1 MYTIAHTYEEIIIFI
16 IVANADYLHSL
27 GDDYVSGR
35 YAVTFPAG
43 ATTMQFNVSISDDD
57 ILEHNETFQ
66 LTIDSSLVPPGSSIA
81 DPEQTTV
88 VIINDDCK

>member
-1 MYTIAHTYEEIIIFI
+1 M
-16 IVANADYLHSL
+16 ANDDYLHSL

-35 YAVTFPAG
+35 YAVTLLSG
-43 ATTMQFNVSISDDD
+43 VTSMQFNVSISVDD

-66 LTIDSSLVPPGSSIA
+66 LTIDSSSLPLDASTANPDQA
-81 DPEQTTV
+81 TV